1 METIQSKEQLQGIV
15 QALYYANQ
23 LSNEPIEDEK
33 ELYLSVKEIAPYRYC
48 VKIDF
53 LDYFITPDFEND
65 ENEKHINHQILYYN
79 IGNSVHKIVKDILVE
94 LETVYN
100 APLPDVRTKDELKE
114 LVNNEN

>member
-33 ELYLSVKEIAPYRYC
+33 ELYLSVKEIAPYRFC

-53 LDYFITPDFEND
+53 VDYLITPDFEND
-65 ENEKHINHQILYYN
+65 ENEKHINSQFLYYN
-79 IGNSVHKIVKDILVE
+79 IGNSVHKIVKDVLAE
-94 LETVYN
+94 LETIYN
-100 APLPDVRTKDELKE
+100 APLPDVLTKDELKE